1 MAVEKHQL
9 NVTRSKRFQWL
20 KQVAWHKGSIVDFV
34 ANTLNLSSVILPQ
47 SLVTIE
53 RSMWFRTVAK
63 TVTIWFNAPLRH
75 YRLYQTQTLFWN
87 AIHPKL
93 ANGASHTCVT
103 HERNRKAQN
112 QPLQLLVT
120 IERNMQFWVV
130 VKTAAGRLGILLC
143 VIVDGTKHRLRIS
156 TLHIWM
162 RHQCTRG
169 KILVRLYP
177 LHQIAHIALTTAALT
192 VAMGTLWVVRLWW
205 GVVGESTTRR
215 VWLNRRQLEDNEKN
229 KLQFCSF
236 RMCRNRFCNFV
247 LAVKRH

>member
-1 MAVEKHQL
+1 MQNAQKELFCRVTGWIASKLQFVKLAVI
-9 NVTRSKRFQWL
+9 
-20 KQVAWHKGSIVDFV
+20 GS
-34 ANTLNLSSVILPQ
+34 TQNLDYFSVINDRIKSHLP
-47 SLVTIE
+47 SDSAWDKIK
-53 RSMWFRTVAK
+53 S
-63 TVTIWFNAPLRH
+63 NA
-75 YRLYQTQTLFWN
+75 T
-87 AIHPKL
+87 HPEL
-93 ANGASHTCVT
+93 ENGASHTCVT
-103 HERNRKAQN
+103 PERNRKAQN

-162 RHQCTRG
+162 GHQCTRG